1 MRVKTNIDASGRNRQ
16 RDYGGPEQQHY
27 PEVDES
33 QLAGTQIDVAA
44 VAQLVVDGIRTNQ
57 LYLFPHPESRE
68 FIRRRF
74 ERMDQAFAR

>member
-16 RDYGGPEQQHY
+16 QDYGGPEQQNY

-33 QLAGTQIDVAA
+33 QLAGNLIDVGA
-44 VAQLVVDGIRTNQ
+44 VARLVVDGIRRNQ

-74 ERMDQAFAR
+74 DRIDQAFAG

>member
-16 RDYGGPEQQHY
+16 RDYGGPEKQNY

-33 QLAGTQIDVAA
+33 QMAGRLIDVAA
-44 VAQLVVDGIRTNQ
+44 VGRLVVDGIKRNK

-68 FIRRRF
+68 FIQRRF
-74 ERMDQAFAR
+74 QRIDRAFED